1 MEPGKTD
8 ESVPSLQPGSA
19 EREASRII
27 CLVGATGTGKTAAA
41 LTLARHYPV
50 TVINADSRQVYKD
63 VPIITA
69 QPDSGEQSQCP
80 HRLYGFLEMRETISA
95 GRFMDE
101 ARRELAA
108 CREQGR
114 LGVLVGG
121 TGLYLRALGGG
132 LADIPEVPGEIR
144 EEVLRRCAAQG
155 SEILHARLMEVDPEY
170 AVKIHP
176 RDRQRVCR
184 ALEVHQASG
193 RPLSWWHAHRRSTQG
208 LDLFIVGLRL
218 DRREL
223 HDRLAQRIGQ
233 MLELGA
239 VREIEQAWR
248 ICPDREAPGF
258 SGIGCRELL
267 DYCSGATTL
276 DQARDLWLFRTR
288 AYAKRQET
296 WFNNISEVQW
306 VRAGDEQE
314 LLRCIARQKLNL
326 S

>member
-1 MEPGKTD
+1 MPSIQT
-8 ESVPSLQPGSA
+8 ESDVG
-19 EREASRII
+19 EASRII
-27 CLVGATGTGKTAAA
+27 CLVGATGTGKTAGA
-41 LTLARHYPV
+41 LALARHYPV
-50 TVINADSRQVYKD
+50 TVINADSRQVYRD

-69 QPDSGEQSQCP
+69 QPDNVEQSVCP
-80 HRLYGFLEMRETISA
+80 HRLYGFLDMRETISA

-108 CREQGR
+108 CRKQGR
-114 LGVLVGG
+114 LPVLVGG

-132 LADIPEVPGEIR
+132 LADIPDVPGEIR
-144 EEVLRRCAAQG
+144 EEVLRCCAEQG
-155 SEILHARLMEVDPEY
+155 PEILHARLMEVDPEY
-170 AVKIHP
+170 GVKIHP

-208 LDLFIVGLRL
+208 LELFIVGLRL

-223 HDRLAQRIGQ
+223 HQRLAIRIDQ

-239 VREIEQAWR
+239 VREIEQAWHG
-248 ICPDREAPGF
+248 CPDRAAPGF

-276 DQARDLWLFRTR
+276 DQAKDLWLFRTR

-296 WFNNISEVQW
+296 WFNNIPEVQW

-314 LLRCIARQKLNL
+314 LLRCVARQKLNP